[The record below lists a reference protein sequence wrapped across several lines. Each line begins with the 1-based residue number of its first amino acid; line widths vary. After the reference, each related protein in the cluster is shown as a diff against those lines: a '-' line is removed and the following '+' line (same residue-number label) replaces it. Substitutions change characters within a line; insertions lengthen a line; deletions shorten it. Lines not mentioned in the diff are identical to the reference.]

1 MCLCV
6 LCLCGPS
13 KGTLWCYTSI
23 CDCIMLKDYVCTS
36 MYIKILL
43 IYTRLLNPQIYFRSS
58 KLILP
63 FFVFVSQAQN
73 NLGYKAWSSASRFF
87 ENRCETLVDRS
98 RPLCQV
104 RNSAQNRK
112 MRNQIIK
119 VAAAGELKPNITPTQ
134 KRKQIVFQSG
144 VKYIPRSQETLSFV

>member
-1 MCLCV
+1 M
-6 LCLCGPS
+6 S
-13 KGTLWCYTSI
+13 
-23 CDCIMLKDYVCTS
+23 YVKVKYQMS
-36 MYIKILL
+36 NIKCQRSVRLNFCRSVPPELLRSFL
-43 IYTRLLNPQIYFRSS
+43 IYTRLLNPQIYFRKT

-63 FFVFVSQAQN
+63 FFVYQTQN
-73 NLGYKAWSSASRFF
+73 NPGYKVWSSASRFF

-119 VAAAGELKPNITPTQ
+119 VAAAGELTTKYHTYTKKETNRISV
-134 KRKQIVFQSG
+134 RGQIFS
-144 VKYIPRSQETLSFV
+144 SALSFV